1 LQQHQQQPTFILKL
15 TGMKKLVLLFA
26 TVICFLVTYSQGAD
40 FVPGANVIFED
51 NFSQDPV
58 GDLPAKWATSGEGQV
73 VELDGF
79 PGKWFRINA
88 GNAVCPE
95 LKKKL
100 PEDCT
105 IEFDLVIKGESCPVL
120 FGTMPFSTVTAGNVY
135 YKKIF
140 VTLQRMVGYPP
151 VVFGKD
157 VQDLGNKN
165 TVSMDSYVDRIAH
178 ISLSLNKTR
187 FRAYVDETK
196 VVDLPK
202 LLTPEYRNNFFVAG
216 GEVIPAPEE
225 GIYISNVRIAA
236 GEADARRLL
245 IKQLYEQGAVLT
257 SDVQFAPNTNTLT
270 PESLPALDNLGQ
282 AMQTDPNLNIQLN
295 SLPATATEGLTPADP
310 NAQPIPAPDM
320 GSSGSNQIFNKE
332 ALKAKAEKIKAYLI
346 NKFKLEATRILTD
359 AKQKATT
366 ALNKTIDSNKT
377 LTKAKNFLLEI
388 VKL

>member
-1 LQQHQQQPTFILKL
+1 
-15 TGMKKLVLLFA
+15 MKKLVLLFSS
-26 TVICFLVTYSQGAD
+26 VICFLITHSQGAD

-120 FGTMPFSTVTAGNVY
+120 FGLMPFSTVTAGNVY

-140 VTLQRMVGYPP
+140 VTLHRMVGYPP

-157 VQDLGNKN
+157 VQDLGSKN
-165 TVSMDSYVDRIAH
+165 TVSMDSNVDRIAH

-216 GEVIPAPEE
+216 GEVVPAPEE
-225 GIYISNVRIAA
+225 GVYISNIRIAA

-245 IKQLYEQGAVLT
+245 IKQLYEQGAVVT
-257 SDVQFAPNTNTLT
+257 SDVQFAPNSNTLT

-295 SLPATATEGLTPADP
+295 SLPSTAVDATGMPVVSDPSALPGNDP
-310 NAQPIPAPDM
+310 NAQPSPDM
-320 GSSGSNQIFNKE
+320 NSGGGNQIFNKE
-332 ALKAKAEKIKAYLI
+332 ALKAKAEKIKAYLM
-346 NKFKLEATRILTD
+346 NKFKLAAARIITD
-359 AKQKATT
+359 AKQKATAT
-366 ALNKTIDSNKT
+366 INKTIDSNKT
-377 LTKAKNFLLEI
+377 LTKAKNFFLEI